1 MRSLHFKL
9 KRQTSYYFKWAVVV
23 FITVTVFEKLIIEN
37 GVFRRRSHI
46 VQNDLIKYNEDNL
59 KTVWPFKITKNYDA
73 RDLRSYT
80 PKPRIVPTLKT
91 AELPGEGGSNFYANH
106 LQVFCHFQILI
117 FFVGTPVLIPN
128 VLADIVEL
136 SFNEYQ
142 INILASE
149 KVALNRSLPDFRDPK
164 CLDIKYPKLL
174 PSASVVIAVHNEARS
189 ILLR

>member
-1 MRSLHFKL
+1 M
-9 KRQTSYYFKWAVVV
+9 
-23 FITVTVFEKLIIEN
+23 
-37 GVFRRRSHI
+37 
-46 VQNDLIKYNEDNL
+46 
-59 KTVWPFKITKNYDA
+59 
-73 RDLRSYT
+73 
-80 PKPRIVPTLKT
+80 
-91 AELPGEGGSNFYANH
+91 
-106 LQVFCHFQILI
+106 
-117 FFVGTPVLIPN
+117 
-128 VLADIVEL
+128 LADIVEL